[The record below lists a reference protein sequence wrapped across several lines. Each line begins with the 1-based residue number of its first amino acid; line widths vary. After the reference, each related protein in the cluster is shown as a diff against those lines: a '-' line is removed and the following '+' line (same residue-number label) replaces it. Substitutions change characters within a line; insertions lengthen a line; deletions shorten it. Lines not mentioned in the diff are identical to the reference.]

1 MREMR
6 KVEKAVKQ
14 YEKLL
19 LQNPQ
24 NAKEYKEDYLKD
36 VELLIAV
43 VETYIKDTA
52 RIFQIW
58 CDTSV
63 RIWAEPSNNVLQ
75 KIKRAIDMAIANYY
89 LNRLSG
95 EIAKAEKF
103 KKPLKKIK
111 GRFEQFQYFC

>member
-6 KVEKAVKQ
+6 KVEKAVKK
-14 YEKLL
+14 YERLL
-19 LQNPQ
+19 VQNPQ

-52 RIFQIW
+52 EVLQTW

-63 RIWAEPSNNVLQ
+63 KVWDLPTNNVFQ
-75 KIKRAIDMAIANYY
+75 KIKRAIGMAISNHY
-89 LNRLSG
+89 LNLLSK
-95 EIAKAEKF
+95 EMVKAGKF
-103 KKPLKKIK
+103 QEPLALIK
-111 GRFEQFQYFC
+111 ERFEQFQYFC

>member
-6 KVEKAVKQ
+6 KVEKAVKE

-19 LQNPQ
+19 TQNPQ

-36 VELLIAV
+36 VELLIVV
-43 VETYIKDTA
+43 VETYIEHTEEV
-52 RIFQIW
+52 FQTW

-63 RIWAEPSNNVLQ
+63 KVWEEPTNNIFQ
-75 KIKRAIDMAIANYY
+75 KIKRAIGMAISNHY
-89 LNRLSG
+89 LNLLSK
-95 EIAKAEKF
+95 EIAKAGRFQE
-103 KKPLKKIK
+103 PLALIK